1 MLGGKWAA
9 VEKAMKKMARSESEL
24 ALESKFSVILFSD
37 FAHLAMSNCTA
48 SEILEASFEP
58 LFRGTRFADAFQCA
72 ADCVRDTDFADRC
85 PMVVFMT
92 DGQDWSG
99 SSKRTTAIRN
109 LVGEFNDKQQSW
121 DFRAIAFGTDA
132 ARDLL
137 QEIANK
143 QVGRAAK
150 SSKYIEA
157 STEMDLV
164 QAFLEIAQAP
174 PNLLPAGSEDGER
187 SEDGEGWKDGE
198 DRPLAVQAKVLQS

>member
-1 MLGGKWAA
+1 MGGSKWAA
-9 VEKAMKKMARSESEL
+9 VVEAMRQMARSESEL
-24 ALESKFSVILFSD
+24 ALESRFSVILFSE
-37 FAHLAMSNCTA
+37 FAYMAMSNCTA
-48 SEILEASFEP
+48 YETLEAELNPRFG
-58 LFRGTRFADAFQCA
+58 GTCFADAFQCA
-72 ADCVRDTDFADRC
+72 ADFVRDRDFADRC

-99 SSKRTTAIRN
+99 SSERTTAIRN

-137 QEIANK
+137 QEIAHK
-143 QVGRAAK
+143 QVRRAAK

-164 QAFLEIAQAP
+164 QVSPLPSLALAP
-174 PNLLPAGSEDGER
+174 IRRMNLFNVECLS
-187 SEDGEGWKDGE
+187 
-198 DRPLAVQAKVLQS
+198 